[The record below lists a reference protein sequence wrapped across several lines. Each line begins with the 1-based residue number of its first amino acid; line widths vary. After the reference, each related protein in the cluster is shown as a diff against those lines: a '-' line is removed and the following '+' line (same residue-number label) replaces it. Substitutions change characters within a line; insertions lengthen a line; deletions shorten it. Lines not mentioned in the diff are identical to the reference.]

1 MPPVRSKK
9 VVIDCDVGV
18 DDALALVLAFH
29 SSELEVLAVTAVN
42 GNVPLDQVFPN
53 IQKVLTLIGPRKL
66 PRIAKGAAQ
75 PLSGTPT
82 YAHSVHGPGGLGGAQ
97 IALKP
102 LEQFWEM
109 HPGSADELMI
119 ELARKYPGDITLVAL
134 GPLTNLALAFQKDPE
149 GMKLLRELIIMGGAV
164 REKGNLTSHA
174 EFNFFSD
181 PLAAKIMVESGIPI
195 ILVPLDATHQVSL
208 TPRIMEEHVQPR
220 KNRFSQF
227 VMDACQ
233 YDPHQKRFRGV
244 AKGVYLH
251 DPLAVGIAIDS
262 GLARRETL
270 LLAVEAGEGE
280 FFGKVLEGI
289 SGGSRVDVCFDVE
302 SERFLDL
309 FISRLKE

>member
-1 MPPVRSKK
+1 MPSLMRKK

-29 SSELEVLAVTAVN
+29 SPELEVLAVTAVN
-42 GNVPLDQVFPN
+42 GNVPLGQVFLN
-53 IQKVLTLIGPRKL
+53 IQKVLTLIRPQKRPL
-66 PRIAKGAAQ
+66 IAKGAAQ
-75 PLSGTPT
+75 PLKGTPI
-82 YAHSVHGPGGLGGAQ
+82 YAHSVHGQGGLGNAQ

-102 LEQFWEM
+102 EEPWWKM
-109 HPGSADELMI
+109 HPGSADKLMI

-164 REKGNLTSHA
+164 REKGNITPHA

-208 TPRIMEEHVQPR
+208 TPRIMEEKIQPG
-220 KNRFSQF
+220 KSRFSRF

-233 YDPHQKRFRGV
+233 YDPDQKRFRGG

-262 GLARRETL
+262 SLARRETL
-270 LLAVEAGEGE
+270 RLAVEAGEGE

-289 SGGSRVDVCFDVE
+289 SVGSRVDVCFGVE
-302 SERFLDL
+302 SDRFLDL